1 MTLALSCPPFAGVF
15 IADVLRVSGEGARS
29 IVQIGE
35 DLRVR
40 GVDLSSG
47 DDLFDLVNPSGEEML
62 DLVDLPSGDDA
73 DDLHD
78 LGSEKYDEC
87 MSAASIGLCSRLD

>member
-87 MSAASIGLCSRLD
+87 MRAASIGLCSRLD

>member
-1 MTLALSCPPFAGVF
+1 MTLALSCPPFAGVL
-15 IADVLRVSGEGARS
+15 IADVLRVSGDGARS

-62 DLVDLPSGDDA
+62 DLVDLPS
-73 DDLHD
+73 
-78 LGSEKYDEC
+78 
-87 MSAASIGLCSRLD
+87 ITCSKAITLMQLSNYFKFTTIFINLI